1 MKNTDWKNSL
11 NALYAG
17 NPEFESL
24 KKEGEALPDKKS
36 ISPQHLRIELDK
48 KGRNGKQ
55 ATLVTGFEGS
65 DDELKSFARELKTT
79 CGVGGSTRDGEILIQ
94 GDVREKICKL
104 LTEQGHKV
112 KRINF

>member
-1 MKNTDWKNSL
+1 MSKIDWKDNL
-11 NALYAG
+11 NALFA
-17 NPEFESL
+17 NDLEKLKSEQPEITEE
-24 KKEGEALPDKKS
+24 KTS
-36 ISPQHLRIELDK
+36 IAKQHLRIELDK

-55 ATLVTGFEGS
+55 ATLITGFEGS
-65 DDELKSFARELKTT
+65 DEELKELARMLKIT

-94 GDVREKICKL
+94 GDFRKKAADL